1 MKRIWI
7 LKMMGKSGPPDEAA
21 RSLCV
26 GQNAQK
32 TPPILYYIA
41 ENKETTKI
49 PIYNHSEICYI
60 LFNLLNK
67 LKDMSET

>member
-1 MKRIWI
+1 
-7 LKMMGKSGPPDEAA
+7 MGKSGWPDQAA
-21 RSLCV
+21 RSVCVRQNEQKPSPSLC
-26 GQNAQK
+26 
-32 TPPILYYIA
+32 YIA
-41 ENKETTKI
+41 ENKETAPN